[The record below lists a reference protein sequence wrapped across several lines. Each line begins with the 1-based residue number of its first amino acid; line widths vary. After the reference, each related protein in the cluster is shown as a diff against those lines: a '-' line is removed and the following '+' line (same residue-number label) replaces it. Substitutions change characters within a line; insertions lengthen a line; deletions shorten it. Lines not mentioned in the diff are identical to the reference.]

1 MPGLRSRP
9 TTLPVTPTCGAA
21 RCATRDIENPLT
33 RIERR
38 MLNKKR
44 RPWPKDAGYQMA
56 LVDFWRVSPKLP
68 SFLFTHLSSH
78 VEETAEET
86 HACHVWESFSQHLST
101 IAFEV

>member
-1 MPGLRSRP
+1 
-9 TTLPVTPTCGAA
+9 
-21 RCATRDIENPLT
+21 
-33 RIERR
+33 

-56 LVDFWRVSPKLP
+56 LVDFWR
-68 SFLFTHLSSH
+68 

-101 IAFEV
+101 IAFAVSDSRAQRTSWYLL